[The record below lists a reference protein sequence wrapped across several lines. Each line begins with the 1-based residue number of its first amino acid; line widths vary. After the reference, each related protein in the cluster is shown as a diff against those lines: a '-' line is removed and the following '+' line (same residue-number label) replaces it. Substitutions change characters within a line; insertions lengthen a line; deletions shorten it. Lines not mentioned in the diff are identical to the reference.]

1 MAETNIS
8 PSAGQAAGPA
18 RYTSSRLVYHHPI
31 TLPGPTPHHYH
42 PTHTPILRSK
52 PFSVTNF
59 HLFFHF
65 DAFIGSLSG
74 GRARLHPSISRHN
87 HTHHR
92 PTGTSLSN
100 IFTERQP
107 KELGKVEFSVNT
119 SSRLV
124 RKGLSI
130 GSTGTLLA
138 PLMMGISLI

>member
-8 PSAGQAAGPA
+8 PSAGQAPGPA
-18 RYTSSRLVYHHPI
+18 RYTSSRPVYHHLI
-31 TLPGPTPHHYH
+31 TLPGPPPHHYH

-87 HTHHR
+87 HTHDR